1 MTQFAEM
8 KKVQLLNKFIAK
20 KSVISVTKGVSSII
34 VNDYQFIDN
43 PGFNDYLPDMNDS
56 KLWFKL
62 CEWLRNESNNV
73 VSQGFKSFINIVSI
87 PPSLK
92 PSNDAY
98 MNMAKLML
106 SLTIAY
112 PLFPIE
118 DLYDGKFPKI
128 YTIFSNFS
136 PNEKDIEDDD
146 EDYEDYKTS

>member
-1 MTQFAEM
+1 
-8 KKVQLLNKFIAK
+8 
-20 KSVISVTKGVSSII
+20 
-34 VNDYQFIDN
+34 
-43 PGFNDYLPDMNDS
+43 
-56 KLWFKL
+56 
-62 CEWLRNESNNV
+62 
-73 VSQGFKSFINIVSI
+73 
-87 PPSLK
+87 
-92 PSNDAY
+92 